1 MSNFGIVHLG
11 DLLSRHRW
19 DVPRIP
25 SFLKAAN
32 LDTLSDNEIS
42 QISPPEVI
50 IVVCHALDSEVAAKF
65 QPWLSEASRVILV
78 LSFLDTE
85 SALKDP
91 KMLALIRTDFG
102 DALEDVQLTDILLW
116 SGMEQDT
123 GVPKQAVSLAEGSV
137 EEEPQKDLE
146 QRPPLHLEPSTDWHS
161 LGGVPCGEYQRV
173 IPRLL
178 ARKENQLLF
187 LDQSSAQIRCL
198 SSGEVVRRVPP
209 CSESSA
215 LLPGGNVLTE
225 IAHAPPGEPFY
236 FDYQARLGAQ
246 GHRCHFTWLYRGSKQ
261 IGVLSRS
268 EHDWPCGHSKKQY
281 GYLDNEP
288 CRLQLSPN
296 LDAYLSVFQK
306 DAIIS
311 TALPIRWKIGRNFM
325 TALTEPADDPERAL
339 FFQHDPEDGYSENPD
354 DPFEDDARSLA
365 PSIALGP
372 SRNYQYSLGGRADLY
387 RIHGE
392 ECSRVRFSGDYAIFD
407 HKHNLVRSGIG
418 RLLFGWGEYITLLKG
433 EHLIREH
440 VETGERRTLGR
451 VDRVVD
457 FALPISG
464 SYNGV
469 LVNVVDERNAKIRLV

>member
-1 MSNFGIVHLG
+1 M
-11 DLLSRHRW
+11 
-19 DVPRIP
+19 
-25 SFLKAAN
+25 
-32 LDTLSDNEIS
+32 
-42 QISPPEVI
+42 
-50 IVVCHALDSEVAAKF
+50 
-65 QPWLSEASRVILV
+65 
-78 LSFLDTE
+78 
-85 SALKDP
+85 
-91 KMLALIRTDFG
+91 
-102 DALEDVQLTDILLW
+102 
-116 SGMEQDT
+116 
-123 GVPKQAVSLAEGSV
+123 
-137 EEEPQKDLE
+137 
-146 QRPPLHLEPSTDWHS
+146 
-161 LGGVPCGEYQRV
+161 
-173 IPRLL
+173 
-178 ARKENQLLF
+178 
-187 LDQSSAQIRCL
+187 
-198 SSGEVVRRVPP
+198 
-209 CSESSA
+209 
-215 LLPGGNVLTE
+215 
-225 IAHAPPGEPFY
+225 
-236 FDYQARLGAQ
+236 
-246 GHRCHFTWLYRGSKQ
+246 
-261 IGVLSRS
+261 LSRS

-354 DPFEDDARSLA
+354 DPFEDDAGSLA

-387 RIHGE
+387 RIQGE